1 MAETKRQA
9 KERLLKTFKMLTAL
23 NYRVEEA
30 IRVNEPLDTRDWDA
44 LVALSQSRAIE
55 TQLNVLAA
63 ALENC
68 EEELN
73 KVWVELARD
82 SYHDFY
88 EFMNREEEYVMS
100 PHQRLIG
107 DLLMASA
114 SKETMRFMLS
124 MPPGHC
130 KPVWE
135 EELITMGD
143 GTQRPLKD
151 IRVGDTVVTSQG
163 RARRVEGVWEQG
175 DLPEWVIETES
186 GRKISAACDHPFLT
200 PRGWVNVQDLR
211 LTDSLAGAVFDQED
225 HPERRDEEF
234 ALAGYLIGDGS
245 VTDNN
250 CNFTNADPAIW
261 DDFDRCISSLG
272 FEYGGVYQRGRAT
285 TKRLNGGAK
294 AWCRAAGIDGLNSHT
309 KRVPAWVFEGSNRQ
323 IGIFIAAYWD
333 CDGSVH
339 KKGRSGL
346 KTTAGEDRHDLGIE
360 LVSVS
365 SALLADIRLL
375 FTRMGIRSLLRER
388 QNPHAY
394 RLRVGPE
401 EACALFKQFI
411 PLKGEKR
418 ERLTQWDPSLQFM
431 GPYLG
436 DRIVALSVTG
446 QRFPMRCLTVEEDHS
461 FLVQGMVVHN
471 STHSSHHFPAWW
483 FGKFPKLKFLQAGH
497 SQDFVANELG
507 AKVKSIIDSDDYRL
521 VFPEVK
527 LRTDMRAKDY
537 WGLSNLKGKYV
548 AKGAGQGISGFRGNY
563 GMVDD
568 PYKSRADAESATI
581 RDRVF
586 KWYSD
591 DFSTRLLPG
600 SPLGIIMTRW
610 HSDDLCGRI
619 SDREEREQ
627 KEEEARQ
634 KEQQISQLI
643 ENLEEQKG
651 NQKKYRFEIINLPAI
666 CEDLNDPLGRAIGE
680 ALWDELFDLAALE
693 NLKAD
698 MTSASWNSLY
708 QGTPIDAEGGAI
720 SGDWFQRYEKAP
732 SRGDEVTAN
741 EVRRCVVSVDAANT
755 AKERSDFT
763 VITVWYEDFKKN
775 HYLIDVV
782 RKQMEFP
789 EMSAEIAR
797 VCRRYN
803 ADALLIEAKGNGLAY
818 LQQKKD
824 GGAPAPLIP
833 IEVGTASKEFR
844 FDEVTP
850 MIEGGQVYLPTRA
863 IWLADFEKELI
874 SFPFGKNDDQV
885 DSTSQYLKWA
895 RHKGRRGTKKLG
907 GTGHRTRSH
916 A

>member
-1 MAETKRQA
+1 MAETKRQT
-9 KERLLKTFKMLTAL
+9 KDRLLRTFKMLTAL

-30 IRVNEPLDTRDWDA
+30 IRMNEPLETRDWDA
-44 LVALSQSRAIE
+44 LVALSQSRAID

-63 ALENC
+63 AVENC

-73 KVWVELARD
+73 KVWVELARI

-114 SKETMRFMLS
+114 NKETMRFMLS

-130 KPVWE
+130 K
-135 EELITMGD
+135 
-143 GTQRPLKD
+143 
-151 IRVGDTVVTSQG
+151 
-163 RARRVEGVWEQG
+163 
-175 DLPEWVIETES
+175 
-186 GRKISAACDHPFLT
+186 
-200 PRGWVNVQDLR
+200 
-211 LTDSLAGAVFDQED
+211 
-225 HPERRDEEF
+225 
-234 ALAGYLIGDGS
+234 
-245 VTDNN
+245 
-250 CNFTNADPAIW
+250 
-261 DDFDRCISSLG
+261 
-272 FEYGGVYQRGRAT
+272 
-285 TKRLNGGAK
+285 
-294 AWCRAAGIDGLNSHT
+294 
-309 KRVPAWVFEGSNRQ
+309 
-323 IGIFIAAYWD
+323 
-333 CDGSVH
+333 
-339 KKGRSGL
+339 
-346 KTTAGEDRHDLGIE
+346 
-360 LVSVS
+360 
-365 SALLADIRLL
+365 
-375 FTRMGIRSLLRER
+375 
-388 QNPHAY
+388 
-394 RLRVGPE
+394 
-401 EACALFKQFI
+401 
-411 PLKGEKR
+411 
-418 ERLTQWDPSLQFM
+418 
-431 GPYLG
+431 
-436 DRIVALSVTG
+436 
-446 QRFPMRCLTVEEDHS
+446 
-461 FLVQGMVVHN
+461 

-507 AKVKSIIDSDDYRL
+507 AKVKSIIDSDDFRM

-666 CEDLNDPLGRAIGE
+666 CEDINDPLGRAIGE

-907 GTGHRTRSH
+907 GTGHRTRAH

>member
-1 MAETKRQA
+1 MAETKRQT

-114 SKETMRFMLS
+114 NKETMRFMLS
-124 MPPGHC
+124 MPPGH
-130 KPVWE
+130 
-135 EELITMGD
+135 
-143 GTQRPLKD
+143 
-151 IRVGDTVVTSQG
+151 
-163 RARRVEGVWEQG
+163 
-175 DLPEWVIETES
+175 
-186 GRKISAACDHPFLT
+186 
-200 PRGWVNVQDLR
+200 
-211 LTDSLAGAVFDQED
+211 
-225 HPERRDEEF
+225 
-234 ALAGYLIGDGS
+234 
-245 VTDNN
+245 
-250 CNFTNADPAIW
+250 
-261 DDFDRCISSLG
+261 
-272 FEYGGVYQRGRAT
+272 
-285 TKRLNGGAK
+285 TK
-294 AWCRAAGIDGLNSHT
+294 
-309 KRVPAWVFEGSNRQ
+309 
-323 IGIFIAAYWD
+323 
-333 CDGSVH
+333 
-339 KKGRSGL
+339 
-346 KTTAGEDRHDLGIE
+346 
-360 LVSVS
+360 
-365 SALLADIRLL
+365 
-375 FTRMGIRSLLRER
+375 
-388 QNPHAY
+388 
-394 RLRVGPE
+394 
-401 EACALFKQFI
+401 
-411 PLKGEKR
+411 
-418 ERLTQWDPSLQFM
+418 
-431 GPYLG
+431 
-436 DRIVALSVTG
+436 
-446 QRFPMRCLTVEEDHS
+446 
-461 FLVQGMVVHN
+461 

-521 VFPEVK
+521 VFPDVR

-568 PYKSRADAESATI
+568 PYKSRSDAESATI

-600 SPLGIIMTRW
+600 SPLGIIMCLTGETRVAMADGSHKFLRDIRAGDEVLTWSKGVYAKRKVTKWSLQGKDESFEVRMNGSRVRGNARHPFLVVRPEGPQWVRLDELKKGDEVVSAARCDLFDRADFTADEAWALGFMFGDGWVTKNIKRNKKRNSNERCNPTASWVTCVADSPAYPERVRRCMSILEEKFGARFVFKERERYWRVEKAKLGRWLYGLGLGDGAKGKRIPLLIFQQTAVVRQAFLDGIMAADGTVRSADRQHVIGLANEGLVEDVRSLAKFLGYRTSNINYSSIERQAPNQKEPSLSNLWMFSYHGDKIPEGPFTTTKVRSIKPIGERKVYDITVETDECFIADGVVVKNTRW

-666 CEDLNDPLGRAIGE
+666 CEDINDPLGRAIGE

-907 GTGHRTRSH
+907 GTGHRTR
-916 A
+916 ARA